1 MMEKERKR
9 MQEQQKEEIERVRKE
24 DELDKQRAL
33 EFIRHEVSLYNLFFS
48 LKL

>member
-33 EFIRHEVSLYNLFFS
+33 ELIKHEVNLHN
-48 LKL
+48 